1 MNQEEREAFADFF
14 VARRDANLRE
24 NEAIDQIINVL
35 GKPIVEAQEETIE
48 YEWNPKNIKWDK
60 TEGPK
65 GPYERGSPEQS
76 ENYRNMLKDLE
87 AHKGK
92 LTKDGYFYW
101 LFNDNETV
109 GRKQRNK

>member
-1 MNQEEREAFADFF
+1 MNQEEREAIADIFA
-14 VARRDANLRE
+14 ARRDANLRE
-24 NEAIDQIINVL
+24 NETIDHLINVL
-35 GKPIVEAQEETIE
+35 GKPILEAEKEAIE
-48 YEWNPKNIKWDK
+48 YEWKPEKIKWDK

-65 GPYERGSPEQS
+65 GPYEKSSPEQS
-76 ENYRNMLKDLE
+76 ENYKDMLKDLE

-109 GRKQRNK
+109 GRKQRTK